1 MTERKAA
8 YDKQYRFEKSCQ
20 EEKEIKKEYEKG
32 FSLGQICEKHNF
44 KMHRVYFAIFKV
56 KVDKCNPK
64 SHIDCLNCQ
73 YEDCI
78 NQSQG
83 LFDFEK
89 KLRPNIPKTS
99 YTISMMIDRARA
111 GRSSWNF

>member
-1 MTERKAA
+1 MQKGGINKMDE
-8 YDKQYRFEKSCQ
+8 
-20 EEKEIKKEYEKG
+20 EIKKEYEAG
-32 FSLGQICEKHNF
+32 MSIGQICEKH
-44 KMHRVYFAIFKV
+44 KYQMTRVYFALFKV
-56 KVDKCNPK
+56 KVGKCSPK

-89 KLRPNIPKTS
+89 KLKPNIPKAS
-99 YTISMMIDRARA
+99 YTINMMLERARA
-111 GRSSWNF
+111 GKSSWNF